1 MKIWQIAITIY
12 CFTNIGFNFILLA
25 LNLQNAKVNK
35 KYTEK
40 HLQMGQDIC
49 NSNEQLSKIEE
60 LEKQVQVLITRNL
73 LLEAD
78 NEYLIELVKEDE

>member
-1 MKIWQIAITIY
+1 MKLWQIAITIY
-12 CFTNIGFNFILLA
+12 CFTNIGFNFILLT

-49 NSNEQLSKIEE
+49 NSNEQLMKINE
-60 LEKQVQVLITRNL
+60 LEKQVYI
-73 LLEAD
+73 LEANNTILKSD
-78 NEYLIELVKEDE
+78 NIHLRKLVKEDE